1 MHRRF
6 RRRNRRGGHLHRLL
20 WLLLRRFLRFR
31 RCLWLR
37 RLYRLFGFHGL
48 HRLDWV
54 GVLDLRG
61 YGIPS
66 HCREFKGL
74 PFHRQIR
81 GGSRFFSTLA
91 LHGPGK
97 ASHRREFKR
106 LVPHREA
113 IQDGRRLRL
122 WLRSRFYRL
131 CLRGF
136 FWRRFHLFFRLRR
149 FLRRGLFGTRRLLC
163 GLLGLRRLLGRLRSA
178 LGELNLNGVFMH
190 LECARLPGG
199 FLHTLFALLVQR
211 FKPGGDLLVHL
222 LIGRIEQVGENRP
235 RFIPHGLRHRPG
247 LCGRPLLW
255 LVRLCAARLQRFFVL
270 LFIFLQGLQLQ
281 PIVNIFLLGRKD
293 TGLLFQPA
301 ALLFDALLLRAPLGP
316 AQFPGLFFL
325 RLFRFCPLDGVR
337 LGRFLC
343 HALRFGRGHS
353 RFLHLFSRL
362 GLLALHWT
370 AHRLF
375 YRLLRNGFA
384 RLFHRR
390 GLGALRSWLLIGS
403 CNRKGDLLPLLLAQ
417 QAGFLQNF
425 FHGKVVVGRIGPFIH
440 SSSPC
445 LTWSQFHCAG
455 APPHNRSHRTQPR
468 RSASLFFPS
477 WAGI

>member
-1 MHRRF
+1 MQLHHVDGRYTGRTVIGAAHLLPRLWMERLLLRICIRRSGFLCAHWRHRGLHLRLGGDFRRRRGRNGFGMHRRF
-6 RRRNRRGGHLHRLL
+6 RRRNRRGGHLYRLL
-20 WLLLRRFLRFR
+20 WFLLRRFLRFR

-48 HRLDWV
+48 HRLDRV

-66 HCREFKGL
+66 HCREFKRL

-81 GGSRFFSTLA
+81 GSSRLFRALA

-97 ASHRREFKR
+97 AAHRREFKR

-136 FWRRFHLFFRLRR
+136 FWRRFHLFLRLRR

-199 FLHTLFALLVQR
+199 FLHTLLALLVQR
-211 FKPGGDLLVHL
+211 LKPGGDLLVHL
-222 LIGRIEQVGENRP
+222 LIGRIEQVGENRS

-281 PIVNIFLLGRKD
+281 PIVNIFFLGRKD

-325 RLFRFCPLDGVR
+325 RLLRFRPLDGVR

-353 RFLHLFSRL
+353 RFLYLSFP
-362 GLLALHWT
+362 
-370 AHRLF
+370 
-375 YRLLRNGFA
+375 A
-384 RLFHRR
+384 RAPCAPLD
-390 GLGALRSWLLIGS
+390 GAPA
-403 CNRKGDLLPLLLAQ
+403 LLPAAAQ
-417 QAGFLQNF
+417 RPWHPVPQAWP
-425 FHGKVVVGRIGPFIH
+425 GR
-440 SSSPC
+440 
-445 LTWSQFHCAG
+445 
-455 APPHNRSHRTQPR
+455 APKQ
-468 RSASLFFPS
+468 ASDR
-477 WAGI
+477 